1 MGVTRVDANRT
12 LALARVNLL
21 LGRVFSVAAPIIAFQ
36 MLSNGIAQN
45 LNHDLNQFWFWINWV
60 SLAATYIWMAAS
72 IWILGDAVIAYR
84 AIVLV
89 SIFSLATWALQL
101 GSGTL
106 SPDEQPWIW
115 WGVGIA
121 GVAAIGGFSAP
132 VTGVILLLLPATWFA
147 IQVSDVGTPVDPW
160 LAFQDATFS
169 FLFSSVLVAFVAVM
183 KYEAAKVDA
192 ANHAAGLA
200 AIELAKADAIVR
212 ERDRVDALVHDSV
225 LTTLL
230 LAANAS
236 STDEE
241 KEAELLAKAAIAKL
255 QSANTAV
262 ASDETISIS
271 SLFTALEFAVHRQS
285 AEVSVDVENSSDFEI
300 PGEVAAA
307 VTESTLQA
315 LANSLQHAGV
325 RAKRQVLLRGTKGG
339 IKIVVKD
346 NGKGFR
352 PSRIPKNRLGLKLSI
367 IGRMKSV
374 DGRVFIDSKIGVGTN
389 VVIEWGAK

>member
-1 MGVTRVDANRT
+1 
-12 LALARVNLL
+12 L

-45 LNHDLNQFWFWINWV
+45 SNHDLNQFWFWLNWV
-60 SLAATYIWMAAS
+60 SLAASYTWMAAS

-84 AIVLV
+84 AIVVV
-89 SIFSLATWALQL
+89 SIFSLSTWALQL
-101 GSGTL
+101 GDEILRPG
-106 SPDEQPWIW
+106 EQPWIW

-132 VTGVILLLLPATWFA
+132 VTGVILLLLPAIWFA
-147 IQVSDVGTPVDPW
+147 IQVSDVGAPVDPW
-160 LAFQDATFS
+160 LAFQDATFT

-183 KYEAAKVDA
+183 KYEAAKVDT

-212 ERDRVDALVHDSV
+212 EHDRVDALVHDSV

-262 ASDETISIS
+262 AY
-271 SLFTALEFAVHRQS
+271 LPPL
-285 AEVSVDVENSSDFEI
+285 
-300 PGEVAAA
+300 
-307 VTESTLQA
+307 
-315 LANSLQHAGV
+315 SLQCTGSLPRYQLMSKTQAILRYRV
-325 RAKRQVLLRGTKGG
+325 RSPLQLPSQLCRRWLTHFTTRVGLLS
-339 IKIVVKD
+339 VKSYFAAQ
-346 NGKGFR
+346 KAA
-352 PSRIPKNRLGLKLSI
+352 SKL
-367 IGRMKSV
+367 
-374 DGRVFIDSKIGVGTN
+374 
-389 VVIEWGAK
+389 